1 MSKEYS
7 RSLRIG
13 EQIQRE
19 LAVLIRQEVKDPRLG
34 MVTVSD
40 VKMSPDLSHAK
51 VYVTV
56 LGGEQSVAGETLKAL
71 NHAAAFLRHE
81 LGRHLILRILP
92 QLHFVY
98 DESQEKGARL
108 ISLIDASVAAD
119 RKKSGHT
126 R

>member
-34 MVTVSD
+34 MVTVSA

-56 LGGEQSVAGETLKAL
+56 LGGEQSAAGETLKAL
-71 NHAAAFLRHE
+71 NRAASFLRHE
-81 LGRHLILRILP
+81 LSRRMILRIMP

-108 ISLIDASVAAD
+108 VSLIDASVAAD
-119 RKKSGHT
+119 KKKSGQT
-126 R
+126 

>member
-7 RSLRIG
+7 RTLRIG
-13 EQIQRE
+13 GQIQRE

-40 VKMSPDLSHAK
+40 VKVSTDLSHAK

-56 LGGEQSVAGETLKAL
+56 LGGEQDTAGETLKAL
-71 NHAAAFLRHE
+71 SRAAAFLRHE
-81 LGRHLILRILP
+81 LGRRLIMRSVP

-108 ISLIDASVAAD
+108 VSLIDASIAAD
-119 RKKSGHT
+119 KKKGGGA
-126 R
+126 

>member
-13 EQIQRE
+13 EQVQRE
-19 LAVLIRQEVKDPRLG
+19 LALLIRQEVKDPRLG

-40 VKMSPDLSHAK
+40 VRMSPDLSHAK

-56 LGGEQSVAGETLKAL
+56 LGGEQSDSGETLKAL
-71 NHAAAFLRHE
+71 NRAASFLRHE
-81 LGRHLILRILP
+81 LGRRLVLRVMP

-108 ISLIDASVAAD
+108 VSLIDASIAAD
-119 RKKSGHT
+119 RKKSGQT
-126 R
+126 

>member
-56 LGGEQSVAGETLKAL
+56 LGGEQSGAGETIKVL
-71 NHAAAFLRHE
+71 NRAAAFLRHE
-81 LGRHLILRILP
+81 LGRRLILRIMP

-108 ISLIDASVAAD
+108 VSLIDASVAAD
-119 RKKSGHT
+119 RKKSGQT
-126 R
+126 

>member
-1 MSKEYS
+1 MSKEFS

-19 LAVLIRQEVKDPRLG
+19 LAVLIQQEVKDPRLG
-34 MVTVSD
+34 MVTISD

-56 LGGEQSVAGETLKAL
+56 LGGEQSAAGDTLKAL

-81 LGRHLILRILP
+81 LGRRVILRIVP

-108 ISLIDASVAAD
+108 VSLIDASVAAD
-119 RKKSGHT
+119 RKKSGQT
-126 R
+126 

>member
-13 EQIQRE
+13 EQVQRE

-56 LGGEQSVAGETLKAL
+56 LGGEQSASGETLKAL
-71 NHAAAFLRHE
+71 SRAAPFLRHE
-81 LGRHLILRILP
+81 LGRRLVLRIVP

-108 ISLIDASVAAD
+108 ASLIDASIAAD
-119 RKKSGHT
+119 RKKSGQP
-126 R
+126 

>member
-19 LAVLIRQEVKDPRLG
+19 LALLIRQEVKDPRLG

-56 LGGEQSVAGETLKAL
+56 LGGEQSDSGETLKAL
-71 NHAAAFLRHE
+71 NRAASFLRHE
-81 LGRHLILRILP
+81 LGRRLVLRVMP

-108 ISLIDASVAAD
+108 VSLIDASIAAD
-119 RKKSGHT
+119 RKKSGQT
-126 R
+126 

>member
-7 RSLRIG
+7 RTLRIG
-13 EQIQRE
+13 GQIQRE
-19 LAVLIRQEVKDPRLG
+19 LAVLIQQEVKDPRLG

-40 VKMSPDLSHAK
+40 VKVSPDLSHAK

-56 LGGEQSVAGETLKAL
+56 LGGEQDTAGDTLKAL
-71 NHAAAFLRHE
+71 GRAAAFLRHE
-81 LGRHLILRILP
+81 LGRRLIMRSVP

-108 ISLIDASVAAD
+108 VSLIDASVAAD
-119 RKKSGHT
+119 KKKGGGQ
-126 R
+126 